1 MDVCHSPTDYKL
13 RIWKCI
19 ARGNN
24 AHLKKPTLTSL
35 DADGMK
41 PMVKLNMK
49 GKPLLLMI
57 DGELF
62 GIEEVSER
70 ANPTQTGEEDA
81 RVLTIKAV
89 NVVGR
94 KKLTL
99 ILDSRLFEILKL
111 ENGDV
116 SYIG

>member
-1 MDVCHSPTDYKL
+1 
-13 RIWKCI
+13 
-19 ARGNN
+19 
-24 AHLKKPTLTSL
+24 
-35 DADGMK
+35 MK

-62 GIEEVSER
+62 GIEEVSEKT
-70 ANPTQTGEEDA
+70 NPTQTGEEDA
-81 RVLTIKAV
+81 RFLTIKAV

-111 ENGDV
+111 EYGDV